1 MKALIPIIIGLL
13 VVGCGKKDDGNTDD
27 GKSTKAKPIKELTA
41 EEKKLIGEYERKS
54 IDGVTYKFVFLENG
68 IVEEYKD
75 DKKGQERRDKP
86 LTWGINKNGELYI
99 IWEYPSVWI
108 YSINKD
114 TSITYIAHRML
125 GVRKDWAKEEQE
137 TFKKIK

>member
-1 MKALIPIIIGLL
+1 MKQILWICVVVAL
-13 VVGCGKKDDGNTDD
+13 VGCGKKDDGNTDD

-54 IDGVTYKFVFLENG
+54 TDGVTYKFVFLENG
-68 IVEEYKD
+68 IVEEYED
-75 DKKGQERRDKP
+75 DKKGQERRGKP
-86 LTWGINKNGELYI
+86 LTWEINKNGELYI

>member
-1 MKALIPIIIGLL
+1 MKALIPIVIGLL
-13 VVGCGKKDDGNTDD
+13 VVGCGKKEPVNTDD

-54 IDGVTYKFVFLENG
+54 TDGVTYKFVFLENG
-68 IVEEYKD
+68 IVEEYED
-75 DKKGQERRDKP
+75 DKKGQERRGKP